1 MSKPKFFGLA
11 AALLFTLTVA
21 TFVSSQNNLDVKA
34 NYSKA
39 EFQIPMRDGK
49 KLFTAVYMPR
59 EKAEKH
65 PILLTRT
72 PYNIGPYGPEN
83 YSRSLGPSELFAKEK
98 YIFVYQDV
106 RGKHMSEGHYVDIRP
121 HNPNKKT
128 KADIDEA
135 SDTYDTIEW
144 LLKNVPNNN
153 GRVGMWGI
161 SYPGFYTTMGVLSGH
176 PALKAASPQAPIADW
191 FMGDDDHH
199 NGALFLMDAFSFNQS
214 LGWPR
219 LTPTTSE
226 FKNFDYGTGDGYKFY
241 LELGSVANA
250 QNKYFKNQVEYWN
263 DLTAHGTYDNFWQAR
278 NILPHLKNIKA
289 AVLTVG
295 GWFDAEDL
303 YGALKTYQTI
313 EKNNPGIK
321 NNFVMGPWC
330 HGCWT
335 RGGQQLGAI
344 NFGSRTGTWYQ
355 ENIELPFFNHY
366 LKDKGDGNLPEAT
379 IFETGSNEWRKYE
392 QWPPA
397 NGQEK
402 TLYFHAGGKLSFD
415 APKLLAGY
423 DEYVSDPAS
432 PVPYT
437 RKVTT
442 SRGANYMI
450 EDQRFV
456 AKRPDVVVYQS
467 DILTEDLTLAGPIVA
482 NLFASTSGTDSDFIV
497 KLIDVWPNEASS
509 NSAAETGGLQ
519 MLLRWEVMRGK
530 FRNSYEKPEPFYPNE
545 PTRIK
550 LNLNDVSHTFQ
561 KGHRLM
567 VQVQSS
573 MFPLIDRNPQKF
585 VDIYHAQESDFQK
598 ATQRI
603 YRAGEMTSHL
613 QVLMMK
619 K

>member
-1 MSKPKFFGLA
+1 MTKAKTLGLLI
-11 AALLFTLTVA
+11 ALLTLLAVVSLVA
-21 TFVSSQNNLDVKA
+21 SQNTNEAKA
-34 NYSKA
+34 NYAKA
-39 EFQIPMRDGK
+39 EFQIPMRDGT
-49 KLFTAVYMPR
+49 KLFTAVYAPR
-59 EKAEKH
+59 DKAEKY
-65 PILLTRT
+65 PIMLTRT
-72 PYNIGPYGPEN
+72 PYSIGPYGPDN
-83 YSRSLGPSELFAKEK
+83 YPRNLGPSPLFAREK

-106 RGKHMSEGHYVDIRP
+106 RGKHMSEGRYDDVRP
-121 HNPNKKT
+121 FNPRKKAKT
-128 KADIDEA
+128 DIDEA

-161 SYPGFYTTMGVLSGH
+161 SYPGFYTTMGLLSAH
-176 PALKAASPQAPIADW
+176 PALVAASPQAPIADW
-191 FMGDDDHH
+191 FVGDDDHH

-219 LTPTTSE
+219 PAPTQSE
-226 FKNFDYGTGDGYKFY
+226 FKSFNYGTGDGYKFY

-250 QNKYFKNQVEYWN
+250 QKNYFKNQVEYWN
-263 DLTAHGTYDNFWQAR
+263 NLTTHGTYDEFWQAR
-278 NILPHLKNIKA
+278 NVLPHLKNIKA

-303 YGALKTYQTI
+303 YGAIKTYQTI
-313 EKNNPGIK
+313 EKNNPAIK

-335 RGGQQLGAI
+335 QTGEQLGAV

-355 ENIELPFFNHY
+355 ENVELPFFNQH
-366 LKDKGDGNLPEAT
+366 LKNKSEAQLPEAT
-379 IFETGSNEWRKYE
+379 IFETGTNQWRKYA

-397 NGQEK
+397 NTQEQR
-402 TLYFHAGGKLSFD
+402 LYFQADGKLSFT

-432 PVPYT
+432 PVPYSNQI
-437 RKVTT
+437 TT
-442 SRGANYMI
+442 QRGSRYMI

-456 AKRPDVVVYQS
+456 AKRPDVVSYQTEPLS
-467 DILTEDLTLAGPIVA
+467 EDLTLAGSILA
-482 NLFASTSGTDSDFIV
+482 QLFASTSGTDSDFIV
-497 KLIDVWPNEASS
+497 KLIDVLPGDTPEA
-509 NSAAETGGLQ
+509 GGMQ
-519 MLLRWEVMRGK
+519 MLVRWEVMRGK
-530 FRNSYEKPEPFYPNE
+530 FRNSYEKPEPFKPNE

-550 LNLNDVSHTFQ
+550 LNLNDVSHTFP
-561 KGHRLM
+561 KGHCIM

-585 VDIYHAQESDFQK
+585 VDIYHAQEADFQK

-603 YRAGEMTSHL
+603 YRAGEQTSHL
-613 QVLMMK
+613 QVRVLPK
-619 K
+619 

>member
-1 MSKPKFFGLA
+1 MTKPKIYGLS
-11 AALLFTLTVA
+11 AALLVLFTVA
-21 TFVSSQNNLDVKA
+21 QLVSSQNNVDIKA
-34 NYSKA
+34 NYTKA

-49 KLFTAVYMPR
+49 KLFTIVYAPR
-59 EKAEKH
+59 NTQEKS

-72 PYNIGPYGPEN
+72 PYSIGPYGPEN
-83 YSRSLGPSELFAKEK
+83 YARRLGPSALFAKEN

-106 RGKHMSEGHYVDIRP
+106 RGKHMSEGQYADIRP
-121 HNPNKKT
+121 YNPNKKAKT
-128 KADIDEA
+128 DVDEA

-144 LLKNVPNNN
+144 LLKNIPANN

-161 SYPGFYTTMGVLSGH
+161 SYPGFYTTMGILSGH

-191 FMGDDDHH
+191 FVGDDDHH
-199 NGALFLMDAFSFNQS
+199 NGALFLMDAFGFNQA

-219 LTPTTSE
+219 TAPTTSE
-226 FKNFDYGTGDGYKFY
+226 FRSFDYGTPDGYKFY

-250 QNKYFKNQVEYWN
+250 QKKYFKNQIEYWN
-263 DLTAHGTYDNFWQAR
+263 DLTTHTTYDEFWQAR
-278 NILPHLKNIKA
+278 NVLPHLKNIKT

-303 YGALKTYQTI
+303 YGAIKTYQTI

-321 NNFVMGPWC
+321 NNIVMGPWC

-335 RGGQQLGAI
+335 QTGQQLGAV

-355 ENIELPFFNHY
+355 ENVELPFFNHY
-366 LKDKGDGNLPEAT
+366 LKDKDDSKLPEAT
-379 IFETGSNEWRKYE
+379 IFETGTNEWRKYE
-392 QWPPA
+392 QWPPINA
-397 NGQEK
+397 QEK
-402 TLYFHAGGKLSFD
+402 SLYFEADGKLSFD
-415 APKLLAGY
+415 APKAIAGY
-423 DEYVSDPAS
+423 DEYISDPAA

-437 RKVTT
+437 QQVTT
-442 SRGANYMI
+442 NRNSTYMI

-467 DILTEDLTLAGPIVA
+467 DVLSEDVTITGPIVA
-482 NLFASTSGTDSDFIV
+482 NLFVSTSGTDSDFMV
-497 KLIDVWPNEASS
+497 KLIDVAPSESPANGTAD
-509 NSAAETGGLQ
+509 TGGFQ
-519 MLLRWEVMRGK
+519 MLVRWEVMRGK
-530 FRNSYEKPEPFYPNE
+530 FRNSYEKPEPFKPNE
-545 PTRIK
+545 PTKIK
-550 LNLNDVSHTFQ
+550 LNLNDISHTFQ
-561 KGHRLM
+561 KGHRVM

-603 YRAGEMTSHL
+603 YRAGQLTSHL
-613 QVLMMK
+613 KVLLLK

>member
-1 MSKPKFFGLA
+1 MTKPKILGLS
-11 AALLFTLTVA
+11 AALLLVLTFA
-21 TFVSSQNNLDVKA
+21 HFVSSQSSADVKA
-34 NYSKA
+34 TYAKA
-39 EFQIPMRDGK
+39 EYQIPMRDGK
-49 KLFTAVYMPR
+49 KLFTAVYAPR
-59 EKAEKH
+59 DTTEKY

-72 PYNIGPYGPEN
+72 PYSISPYGPDN
-83 YSRSLGPSELFAKEK
+83 YARRLGPSALFTKEK

-106 RGKHMSEGHYVDIRP
+106 RGKHMSEGEYVDVRP
-121 HNPNKKT
+121 HNPHKKS

-161 SYPGFYTTMGVLSGH
+161 SYPGFYTTTGILSGH

-191 FMGDDDHH
+191 FIGDDDHH
-199 NGALFLMDAFSFNQS
+199 NGALFLMDAFSFNAA

-219 LTPTTSE
+219 PEPTTSE
-226 FKNFDYGTGDGYKFY
+226 FKSFDYGTSDGYRFY
-241 LELGSVANA
+241 LELGSIANA
-250 QNKYFKNQVEYWN
+250 QTKYFKGQVEYWN
-263 DLTAHGTYDNFWQAR
+263 DLVKHGSYDEFWQAR
-278 NILPHLKNIKA
+278 NILPHLKNIKT

-303 YGALKTYQTI
+303 YGPLKTYQTI

-321 NNFVMGPWC
+321 NNLVMGPWC

-335 RGGQQLGAI
+335 GSGQQLGAI
-344 NFGSRTGTWYQ
+344 NFGSRTGNWYQ
-355 ENIELPFFNHY
+355 ENVELPFFNYH
-366 LKDKGDGNLPEAT
+366 LKGKGENKLPEAV
-379 IFETGSNEWRKYE
+379 IFETGTNEWRRYE

-397 NGQEK
+397 NVQEK
-402 TLYFHAGGKLSFD
+402 SLYFHAGGKLSFE
-415 APKLLAGY
+415 APKHAAGY
-423 DEYVSDPAS
+423 DEYVSDPAM

-437 RKVTT
+437 KKVTT
-442 SRGANYMI
+442 NRGTTYMI

-456 AKRPDVVVYQS
+456 AKRADVLVYQS
-467 DILTEDLTLAGPIVA
+467 EVLTEDITLTGPIVA

-497 KLIDVWPNEASS
+497 KLIDVMPEDNTEM
-509 NSAAETGGLQ
+509 GGMQ
-519 MLLRWEVMRGK
+519 MLVRWEVMRGK
-530 FRNSYEKPEPFYPNE
+530 FRNSYEKPEPFTPGK
-545 PTRIK
+545 PTK
-550 LNLNDVSHTFQ
+550 VTLNLNDVSHTFQ

-598 ATQRI
+598 ATQRV
-603 YRAGEMTSHL
+603 YRAGDLTSHL
-613 QVLMMK
+613 KVLTLK